1 LVRHCV
7 HRIELSPKLER
18 AANRGN
24 LPSWFESRTEGN
36 EGNEE
41 RQELR
46 SLRGLLLGSLQGWEG
61 LALVERKSSGAPSQ
75 TQGNPA
81 LTGKLARLKGVTCS
95 DLVRRRGHKSR
106 YKIPPDRPGVKNK
119 VRQRYPGPSEEPPKT
134 SPAELQCC
142 EAAPL

>member
-1 LVRHCV
+1 MCSGTKLARLKGVACSDLVRHCI
-7 HRIELSPKLER
+7 HHPELSPKLER

-24 LPSWFESRTEGN
+24 LRGSFENRTEGN

-41 RQELR
+41 RQDLR

-75 TQGNPA
+75 TLENQA

-95 DLVRRRGHKSR
+95 DLVRCL
-106 YKIPPDRPGVKNK
+106 
-119 VRQRYPGPSEEPPKT
+119 E
-134 SPAELQCC
+134 
-142 EAAPL
+142 